1 MLVKDKDLTA
11 HNTFGIQVKAKWLA
25 EYDSEESLRDILQQV
40 RTEHGNCSEAPL
52 RILHI
57 GLGSNLL
64 FLHDYEGLVLHNTM
78 RDLQV
83 VEEAEDHVK
92 VCVGAGMVW
101 DDFVE
106 TAIARGWFGVENL
119 TAIPGEVG
127 AAAVQNIGAY
137 GAEVKDVVKE
147 VYCIDLQSLEPR
159 TFTCDEMQYAYRYSL
174 MKSDAYRGRFA
185 VTRVMFQLHK
195 RFVPRLEYGALA
207 SQAKALGEELTAM
220 KLRNVIRE
228 MRDTKLPDPKVWGNA
243 GSFFMNPVVD
253 RSVCEA
259 LQQQYAHMPYYD
271 IDSCHVKIPAGWLIE
286 QAGWKGR
293 NLGPAGVYE
302 RQALVLVNRGGATG
316 ADIVRLC
323 ETIQKDVQ
331 DKFGIAIQPEV
342 NFIV

>member
-11 HNTFGIQVKAKWLA
+11 HNTFGIQVKAKWFA
-25 EYDSEESLRDILQQV
+25 EYDSDESLRDILRQV
-40 RTEHGNCSEAPL
+40 RKEHAHSSATPL

-57 GLGSNLL
+57 GQGSNLL
-64 FLHDYEGLVLHNTM
+64 FLCDYNGLVLHNTM
-78 RDLQV
+78 RDQQV
-83 VEEAEDHVK
+83 VEENEDHVR

-106 TAIARGWFGVENL
+106 VSLARGWFGVENL

-137 GAEVKDVVKE
+137 GTEVKDVVTR
-147 VYCIDLQSLEPR
+147 VHCVDLQNLEPR
-159 TFTCDEMQYAYRYSL
+159 TFTHDEMRYAYRYSL
-174 MKSDAYRGRFA
+174 LKSDACRGRFA
-185 VTRVMFQLHK
+185 VTHVEFLLNK

-207 SQAKALGEELTAM
+207 SQAKARGVELTATN
-220 KLRNVIRE
+220 LRAVIRE
-228 MRDTKLPDPKVWGNA
+228 MRDAKLPDPKVWGNA

-253 RSVCEA
+253 RILCEA
-259 LQQQYAHMPYYD
+259 LLRRYAHMPYYD
-271 IDSCHVKIPAGWLIE
+271 IDSGHVKIPAGWLIE

-293 NLGPAGVYE
+293 DLGPAGVYE
-302 RQALVLVNRGGATG
+302 RQALVLVNRGRATG

-323 ETIQKDVQ
+323 EAIQKDVQ
-331 DKFGIAIQPEV
+331 EKFGIAIQPEV